1 MGHGGLCLLT
11 IWAVLPLWVME
22 MMAAAFIWRATWTDA
37 LLTASG
43 TPMVFETLCSGRSQS
58 SISLSA
64 LATMRFMVSTDRR
77 G

>member
-11 IWAVLPLWVME
+11 IWAVLPLWVMD
-22 MMAAAFIWRATWTDA
+22 MMAAAIIWRAIRTEA

-43 TPMVFETLCSGRSQS
+43 TPMVLDVLCSGRYQS

>member
-1 MGHGGLCLLT
+1 
-11 IWAVLPLWVME
+11 ME
-22 MMAAAFIWRATWTDA
+22 MMAAAFIWRATRTEA

-43 TPMVFETLCSGRSQS
+43 TPMVFDALCSGRSQS

-64 LATMRFMVSTDRR
+64 RATMRFMVSTDRR